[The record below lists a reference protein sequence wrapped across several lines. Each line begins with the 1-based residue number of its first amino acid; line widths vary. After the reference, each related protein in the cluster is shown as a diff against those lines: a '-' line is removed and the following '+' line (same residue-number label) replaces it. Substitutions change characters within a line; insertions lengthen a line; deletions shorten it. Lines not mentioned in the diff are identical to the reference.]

1 MHLCPAFGDWPE
13 CPLDPHACTEACQLR
28 PEVAAED

>member
-1 MHLCPAFGDWPE
+1 MLCPALAHAE

-28 PEVAAED
+28 PEVAAD